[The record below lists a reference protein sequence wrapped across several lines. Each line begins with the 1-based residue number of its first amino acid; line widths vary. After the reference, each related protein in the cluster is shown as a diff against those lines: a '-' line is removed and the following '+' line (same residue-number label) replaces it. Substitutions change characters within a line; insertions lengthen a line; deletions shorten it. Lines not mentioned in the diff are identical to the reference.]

1 MKLLDWMHRK
11 FRQNSSE
18 QFKDLVIGSSC
29 NCLSGQSSLD
39 DEQIYQKPNLG
50 IRLSKHAQK
59 GHNLRNS
66 FAGLEAAR
74 VDEDYEEEPSGAM
87 CNLFPGFLA
96 IGTLGSEQ
104 VSDPSTPQFPIS
116 VESITEKEDEVTEND
131 LKLINDELEKVLG
144 AETKDDVSLD
154 SSRRTSHVSTGRSSH
169 VSTGRSSH
177 VSIITLSGKPIEGT
191 EPNGNGAAIC
201 PLQGYLFGTAIELSE
216 TTAAAKKEHRTS
228 LGELFQ
234 RSKSA
239 EDNFSVKCEKE
250 DKRSEKEVDKSAMN
264 LMKEK
269 LKKRMLHAYSK
280 NSASITGGPIDSA
293 SAETKLNKILHM
305 FRKKVHPESS
315 TAAQKSAKHHKNQ
328 KKKKIINDGGYNKN
342 DMVHPEEDPS
352 INREYWIKTDAD
364 CKYTTISHTPISIPS
379 SRAVKDKEENVLF
392 ISCHPVLNPP
402 SNHPCMQV
410 EPRKFEESM

>member
-1 MKLLDWMHRK
+1 MKLLGWMHRK

-18 QFKDLVIGSSC
+18 PFKDLVIGNSC
-29 NCLSGQSSLD
+29 NCLSGQPPFD
-39 DEQIYQKPNLG
+39 DEQAYPKPNLG
-50 IRLSKHAQK
+50 IRLAKHAQK

-74 VDEDYEEEPSGAM
+74 VDEEYEGEF
-87 CNLFPGFLA
+87 FPGFLA

-104 VSDPSTPQFPIS
+104 VSDPSTPSFPVS

-154 SSRRTSHVSTGRSSH
+154 SSRRTSHVSTGRSSHVSTGRSSH

-239 EDNFSVKCEKE
+239 EENFSAKCEKE
-250 DKRSEKEVDKSAMN
+250 EKRTEKELDKSAMN

-280 NSASITGGPIDSA
+280 NSTSINGGPIDSA

-315 TAAQKSAKHHKNQ
+315 TAAQKSAKHHKNM
-328 KKKKIINDGGYNKN
+328 KKKKILNDGGYNKN
-342 DMVHPEEDPS
+342 DLVHPEDEDS
-352 INREYWIKTDAD
+352 SANREYWIKTDAD
-364 CKYTTISHTPISIPS
+364 YL
-379 SRAVKDKEENVLF
+379 VLE
-392 ISCHPVLNPP
+392 L
-402 SNHPCMQV
+402 
-410 EPRKFEESM
+410 

>member
-1 MKLLDWMHRK
+1 MKLLGWMHRK

-18 QFKDLVIGSSC
+18 PFLVIG
-29 NCLSGQSSLD
+29 QPPHD
-39 DEQIYQKPNLG
+39 DEQNYQKPNLG
-50 IRLSKHAQK
+50 IKLSKHAQK

-74 VDEDYEEEPSGAM
+74 VDEDCEGEF
-87 CNLFPGFLA
+87 FPGFLA

-104 VSDPSTPQFPIS
+104 VSDPSTPIFPIS

-177 VSIITLSGKPIEGT
+177 VSIITLSGKPLEGT

-216 TTAAAKKEHRTS
+216 TTAAAAKKEHRTS

-234 RSKSA
+234 RSKSS
-239 EDNFSVKCEKE
+239 EENFSAKCEKE
-250 DKRSEKEVDKSAMN
+250 EKRTEKEVDKSAMN

-280 NSASITGGPIDSA
+280 NSTSLNGGPIDSA

-315 TAAQKSAKHHKNQ
+315 TAAQKSVKHHKNQ
-328 KKKKIINDGGYNKN
+328 RKKKIINDGGYNKS
-342 DMVHPEEDPS
+342 DPVHPEEDS
-352 INREYWIKTDAD
+352 SVNREYWIKTDAD
-364 CKYTTISHTPISIPS
+364 YL
-379 SRAVKDKEENVLF
+379 VLE
-392 ISCHPVLNPP
+392 L
-402 SNHPCMQV
+402 
-410 EPRKFEESM
+410 

>member
-1 MKLLDWMHRK
+1 MVAKCANLVFYQTQLTLLYMAKLFDLLGWMHRK
-11 FRQNSSE
+11 FRQNSGE
-18 QFKDLVIGSSC
+18 PFKDLVIGNSC
-29 NCLSGQSSLD
+29 NCLSGQPPFD

-74 VDEDYEEEPSGAM
+74 VDEDYEGEF
-87 CNLFPGFLA
+87 FPGFLA

-104 VSDPSTPQFPIS
+104 VSDPSTPSFPIS

-216 TTAAAKKEHRTS
+216 TTAAAKKENRTS

-239 EDNFSVKCEKE
+239 EENFSAKCEKE
-250 DKRSEKEVDKSAMN
+250 EKRTEKELDKSAMN

-280 NSASITGGPIDSA
+280 NSASINGGPIDSA

-315 TAAQKSAKHHKNQ
+315 TAAQKSAKHHKNM
-328 KKKKIINDGGYNKN
+328 KKKKILNDGGYNKH
-342 DMVHPEEDPS
+342 DLVHPEEDS
-352 INREYWIKTDAD
+352 SANREYWIKTDAD
-364 CKYTTISHTPISIPS
+364 YL
-379 SRAVKDKEENVLF
+379 VLE
-392 ISCHPVLNPP
+392 L
-402 SNHPCMQV
+402 
-410 EPRKFEESM
+410 